1 MEFARDCKI
10 LFTKEQIEK
19 RICEVAK
26 RITEDYRGEPVI
38 FVGVL
43 NGVYAFF
50 SDLVRNVEL
59 PCEIDFVRAS
69 SYSGTNS
76 TGVVNMSLDMKNS
89 VEGKHVVIVEDILD
103 TGRTL
108 KAIKQELLSKNPLSV
123 KTAVMLDKPKR
134 RVNDFT
140 AEYSCFEIDDL
151 FVVGYGLDCDEK
163 FRNLPYVAIYSE

>member
-26 RITEDYRGEPVI
+26 QITEDYKGEPVI
-38 FVGVL
+38 F
-43 NGVYAFF
+43 
-50 SDLVRNVEL
+50 
-59 PCEIDFVRAS
+59 
-69 SYSGTNS
+69 
-76 TGVVNMSLDMKNS
+76 VVNMSLDMKNS

-140 AEYSCFEIDDL
+140 AEYCCFEIDDL